1 MQYIALIIASF
12 VLGVVVCR
20 NTYYKDSIFSD
31 VDIMLITQQIE
42 THKGEEIYEKLK
54 FEWEYVLRI
63 HEQNIDHVT
72 PELQK
77 IIDHVLALD

>member
-1 MQYIALIIASF
+1 MHYIAVIIASF

-42 THKGEEIYEKLK
+42 THKGEAIYEQLK
-54 FEWEYVLRI
+54 FEWEYVLKI
-63 HEQNIDHVT
+63 HEQDIDHAS

-77 IIDHVLALD
+77 IIDHVLGL